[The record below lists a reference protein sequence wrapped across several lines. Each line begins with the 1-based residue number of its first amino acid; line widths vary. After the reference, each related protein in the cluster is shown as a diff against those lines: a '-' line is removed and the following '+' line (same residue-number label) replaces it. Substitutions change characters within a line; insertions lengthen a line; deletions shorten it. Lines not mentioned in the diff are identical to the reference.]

1 MAAPKGPTSRRVHLG
16 KVLEKMRLDAGES
29 REDVATALGF
39 SAEKLWRLER
49 GRTGLPNHGDLKAL
63 LDHYQVTDEE
73 TVEELLKIHRESL
86 SQGWWVP
93 YNPHLQ
99 KGMRDYVGLEADAL
113 TINSWQP
120 NLIFGLLQT
129 SDYARALL
137 ESAKTVDEITTE
149 FIDANVELRMG
160 RKRLITAD
168 EPRPLW
174 VIMSEEA
181 IRSTIGG
188 PEIMIAQYEEI
199 ERLASLD
206 HITVQIL
213 PASSAGYRASQNF
226 ALLELPDP
234 LPKMVQADHVNGQAW
249 VTDKKPEV
257 GRFSRRFEALRA
269 AARSPH
275 ETPRVLSA
283 ARKEQEERK
292 PQ

>member
-16 KVLEKMRLDAGES
+16 KVLERMRTDSGES
-29 REDVATALGF
+29 RDDVAAALGF
-39 SAEKLWRLER
+39 SAEKLWRLEK
-49 GRTGLPNHGDLKAL
+49 GRTGLPNTGDLKAL
-63 LDHYQVTDEE
+63 LDHYGETDEE
-73 TVEELLKIHRESL
+73 NVEELLKIHRESL

-113 TINSWQP
+113 SISSWQP

-129 SDYARALL
+129 PDYARALL
-137 ESAKTVDEITTE
+137 ESAKLVDEITTE
-149 FIDANVELRMG
+149 FIDANVELRMS
-160 RKRLITAD
+160 RKKLIVED
-168 EPRPLW
+168 EPRSLW
-174 VIMSEEA
+174 VILSEDA

-188 PEIMIAQYEEI
+188 PNIMVEQYDEIG
-199 ERLASLD
+199 RLAGLD

-226 ALLELPDP
+226 ALLELPEP

-269 AARSPH
+269 SALAPH
-275 ETPRVLSA
+275 ETPRILMA

-292 PQ
+292 S